1 MSKKYSEGDNQNQN
15 RTNNNG
21 WENKTSG
28 KTLSPWLVDIPQ
40 PLRFQKLDRS
50 LMLVIV
56 GGGVAGLSTAYL
68 LQDKRLP

>member
-21 WENKTSG
+21 WENKTSD

-50 LMLVIV
+50 LML
-56 GGGVAGLSTAYL
+56 L
-68 LQDKRLP
+68 